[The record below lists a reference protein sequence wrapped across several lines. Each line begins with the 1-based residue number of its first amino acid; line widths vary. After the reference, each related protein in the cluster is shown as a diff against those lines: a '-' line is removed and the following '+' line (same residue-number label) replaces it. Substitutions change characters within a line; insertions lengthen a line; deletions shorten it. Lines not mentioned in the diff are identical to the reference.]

1 MLEFTA
7 ENRKGH
13 RRTDYVKIDIHNL
26 SGKRFG
32 MKIGHKLLLGFV
44 GLAVL
49 IVSLGYFGLRTAQT
63 TLEKAIGENSADFAE
78 QVLDKIHRG
87 ILYRIETIQ
96 ACATDELLR
105 DFVAS
110 SNAQFAVMSDP
121 NSYIEQVDREWA
133 EENEKIAG
141 FIALL
146 TTNKLAEKLTSQKKF
161 YDSKY
166 SYPLFSEIF
175 VTNSFGAN
183 IAQTNKTTDYY
194 QADEKW
200 WQVARKDGLF
210 VGKINYDES
219 SSTYSVDIGARIDD
233 ENGNFLGVIKAVL
246 NIRDIINNIQEA
258 KAAAEYK
265 SLQLTLIDE
274 NGRVL
279 YSTNPYSIF
288 QDAREKLTSEFG
300 NLKLPKHKL
309 YTLGR
314 KPCEKNTFFAHARS
328 KNEPNWILLTETE
341 LVEIFAPIANLRRTM
356 LLADIAII
364 ALALLAS
371 SVIYRSVV
379 IPIAEL
385 QDATVQIAA
394 GNLDTNLTIISND
407 EIGRLARSFQKMACQ
422 LKKTIDEL
430 NDEIDERRKAEAG
443 LHDSKRFLD
452 NIFDAMQDGI
462 SVLDTDLN
470 IVKVNSWMEKMYAGQ
485 MPLVG
490 HKCYKAYHNRTSVC
504 PWCPSVKT
512 LQTGATNT
520 EIVPYASG
528 ERQKGWL
535 ELTAFPIK
543 NTDGEVTGIIEYV
556 KDITEHRKAE
566 QALLRSEQ
574 RFREVVENAGEWV
587 WEMDTK
593 GLFTYANPVV
603 KEILGFSPAEIVG
616 KKHFYDLMHPDDRET
631 LKTEVFNTFAKRQ
644 TFQKT
649 VSRNLHKDGHAVWLS
664 TSGVPILN
672 EQGEPVGYRGVGED
686 ITEQIK
692 AEILLAERAEQAMQ
706 HHNTL
711 MKLANMPERDLDSLL
726 RTTTEQDA
734 EVLNVERVG
743 VWFFTSDGTEIVCRD
758 QFIRTKKNH
767 ESGESLKA
775 KDYPRYFNS
784 LENSRIIAANN
795 ALTDPRTREFT
806 NIYLLPQGV
815 TSMIDVPIRMHSQIV
830 GIICHEHTGPAREW
844 TSSEQDFAASVA
856 DMISLKLEAAERKK
870 AERALEKLNRD
881 LEATVAEL
889 SRSNRQLQDFVHVA
903 AHDLKTPVRGIGTL
917 ADWIVSDY
925 GEKFDEQGREQ
936 VRLLKSR
943 VVRID
948 QLIDGMLQFSKLART
963 RQNEEQVNLNMLA
976 AEVIKK
982 IRPAD
987 NIEIAVDSLPTVTC
1001 EYENIAQVFQNLL
1014 SNAVTFMDKPKGL
1027 IKVGCVE
1034 QGDFWRF
1041 YINDNGPGIEKKH
1054 FERIFRIF
1062 QTLPRKDEPETAGI
1076 GLAVARKIIEL
1087 YGGKIWVESHLGSG
1101 STFFFTLPKKKEESV
1116 YAYAKAHNAD

>member
-1 MLEFTA
+1 
-7 ENRKGH
+7 
-13 RRTDYVKIDIHNL
+13 
-26 SGKRFG
+26 
-32 MKIGHKLLLGFV
+32 MKIGQKLSLGFV
-44 GLAVL
+44 GLAML

-63 TLEKAIGENSADFAE
+63 TLEKAIGENSANFAE
-78 QVLDKIHRG
+78 QVLDKIQRG
-87 ILYRIETIQ
+87 IRYRIETIQ
-96 ACATDELLR
+96 AYATDELLR

-121 NSYIEQVDREWA
+121 NGYIEQVDREWA
-133 EENEKIAG
+133 GENEKIDG
-141 FIALL
+141 FIAQL
-146 TTNKLAEKLTSQKKF
+146 TTNKLAEELTSQKKF
-161 YDSKY
+161 YESKY
-166 SYPLFSEIF
+166 NYPLFSEIF
-175 VTNSFGAN
+175 VTNRLGAN
-183 IAQTNKTTDYY
+183 IAQTSKTSDYC
-194 QADEKW
+194 QADEEW
-200 WQVARKDGLF
+200 WQVAGKDGLF
-210 VGKINYDES
+210 VGNVSYDES
-219 SSTYSVDIGARIDD
+219 SSTYSIDIGARIDD

-246 NIRDIINNIQEA
+246 NIRDIINNIQET
-258 KAAAEYK
+258 KAAAGYK
-265 SLQLTLIDE
+265 SIQLTLIDE

-288 QDAREKLTSEFG
+288 QDAREKLASEFG

-309 YTLGR
+309 YSLGQ
-314 KPCEKNTFFAHARS
+314 KPCEKNIFFAHARS
-328 KNEPNWILLTETE
+328 KYEPSWILLTETE
-341 LVEIFAPIANLRRTM
+341 SVEIFAPIANLRRTM
-356 LLADIAII
+356 LLACVAIMG
-364 ALALLAS
+364 LALLAS
-371 SVIYRSVV
+371 SVIYHSVA
-379 IPIAEL
+379 IPIAKL

-394 GNLDTNLTIISND
+394 GNLETNLTTTAND

-430 NDEIDERRKAEAG
+430 NDEIAERKKAEAG

-462 SVLDTDLN
+462 SVLDADLN
-470 IVKVNSWMEKMYAGQ
+470 IVKVNSRIEKMYAEQ

-490 HKCYKAYHNRTSVC
+490 NKCYKAYHNRTSVC

-520 EIVPYASG
+520 ETVPYASG
-528 ERQKGWL
+528 GRQKGWL
-535 ELTAFPIK
+535 ELTAFPTK
-543 NTDGEVTGIIEYV
+543 NTDGKVTGIIEHV
-556 KDITEHRKAE
+556 KDVTEHKKAE
-566 QALLRSEQ
+566 QALSKSEQ
-574 RFREVVENAGEWV
+574 RFREVVENAREWV

-593 GLFTYANPVV
+593 GLFTYTNPVV

-616 KKHFYDLMHPDDRET
+616 KKHFYDLLHPDDRET
-631 LKTEVFNTFAKRQ
+631 LKTETFNTFAKRQ

-649 VSRNLHKDGHAVWLS
+649 VSRNLHKDGHAIWLS

-672 EQGEPVGYRGVGED
+672 EQGKLVGYRGVGAD

-743 VWFFTSDGTEIVCRD
+743 VWFFTSDGSEVVCRD
-758 QFIRTKKNH
+758 QFIRSKKSH

-775 KDYPRYFNS
+775 QKYPRYFIA
-784 LENSRIIAANN
+784 LENIRIVAANN
-795 ALTDPRTREFT
+795 AIADPRTSEFA
-806 NIYLLPQGV
+806 NSYLLPKGI
-815 TSMIDVPIRMHSQIV
+815 TSVIDVPIRLHGQII
-830 GIICHEHTGPAREW
+830 GLICHEHTGPAREW
-844 TSSEQDFAASVA
+844 TNGEQDFAASVA

-870 AERALEKLNRD
+870 AERALEKLNRN

-889 SRSNRQLQDFVHVA
+889 SQSNRQLQDFVHVA

-948 QLIDGMLQFSKLART
+948 QLIDGMLQFSKLVRT

-976 AEVIKK
+976 ADVISK
-982 IRPAD
+982 IAPAD

-1001 EYENIAQVFQNLL
+1001 EYENISQVFQNLL
-1014 SNAVTFMDKPKGL
+1014 SNAVTFMDKPRGL

-1034 QGDFWRF
+1034 QGDFWKF
-1041 YINDNGPGIEKKH
+1041 YICDNGPGIEKKH
-1054 FERIFRIF
+1054 FDRIFRIF
-1062 QTLPRKDEPETAGI
+1062 QTLPRKGEPETAGI
-1076 GLAVARKIIEL
+1076 GLAITRKIIEL
-1087 YGGKIWVESHLGSG
+1087 YGGKIWVESLPGSG
-1101 STFFFTLPKKKEESV
+1101 STFFFTFPKNKEEPV
-1116 YAYAKAHNAD
+1116 YANAKTDNAH